1 MRTNYILIDYENV
14 QPDSLKPLDHAHY
27 KVLVFVGAH
36 QVKLPYKFVESLQQ
50 LGDRAEYIKITGNG
64 SNALDFHIGYYIGRL
79 AAADSTAYF
88 HIISNDGGFDPLIQ
102 HLKTKKLFVQR
113 ARAIS
118 DVLIAKVSKGKSRA
132 ARIEMILGNLRQR
145 KAAKPKTV
153 KTLASTIDSLFQK
166 RLSDQEVSGLINELA
181 IKGYVT
187 VSDTKVTYSV

>member
-1 MRTNYILIDYENV
+1 M
-14 QPDSLKPLDHAHY
+14 
-27 KVLVFVGAH
+27 FVGAH